1 MKKEKQSGKVYYQQT
16 EEELDKAEEKDQGE
30 LKEQLAFLA
39 EDLERFEKERFIVPQ
54 ETIDFYQ
61 TLTEKIYLPMEDFV
75 LKSNANTSSLAKII
89 MDYVDGTITLEEMIE
104 KADMVMRMTY
114 LE

>member
-1 MKKEKQSGKVYYQQT
+1 
-16 EEELDKAEEKDQGE
+16 
-30 LKEQLAFLA
+30 
-39 EDLERFEKERFIVPQ
+39 
-54 ETIDFYQ
+54 
-61 TLTEKIYLPMEDFV
+61 MEDFV